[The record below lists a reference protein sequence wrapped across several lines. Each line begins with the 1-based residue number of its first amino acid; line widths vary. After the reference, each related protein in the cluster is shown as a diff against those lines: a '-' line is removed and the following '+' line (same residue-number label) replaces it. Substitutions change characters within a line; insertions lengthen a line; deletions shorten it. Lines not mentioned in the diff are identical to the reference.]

1 MKVRRKGLNSLSS
14 RPVNFE
20 LIRSMMKKILK
31 KSHYFRLPPNLARRK
46 LIDLAN
52 HRPSFM
58 PYKAVG
64 VACDFF
70 VSGSEMASC
79 SRSTRE
85 RMFNT
90 AEVVQQVLNDENNP
104 EGMSS
109 GEESDLDRRLYDSDG
124 NLR

>member
-1 MKVRRKGLNSLSS
+1 MAQG
-14 RPVNFE
+14 
-20 LIRSMMKKILK
+20 
-31 KSHYFRLPPNLARRK
+31 K

-64 VACDFF
+64 AAIDFF
-70 VSGSEMASC
+70 ERGSEMASG
-79 SRSTRE
+79 SRRRRE
-85 RMFNT
+85 RLFST
-90 AEVVQQVLNDENNP
+90 DEALQRILEDESGS

-109 GEESDLDRRLYDSDG
+109 GEESDLDRQLYDLDE